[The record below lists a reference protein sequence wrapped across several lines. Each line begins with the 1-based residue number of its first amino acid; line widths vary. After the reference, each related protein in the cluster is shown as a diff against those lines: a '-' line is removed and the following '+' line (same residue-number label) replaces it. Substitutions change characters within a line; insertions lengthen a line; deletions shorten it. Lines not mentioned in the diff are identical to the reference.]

1 MGSVFPGVVDIG
13 VYSRETNL
21 GKSEEVRSMRRKGEM
36 AYGFAQGKAEKQNFT
51 HWKEGRG
58 KEVGQRLF
66 ASRDI
71 TSSKI
76 QDENFMHSASNSE
89 SFLLDTCVFEHQT
102 LVSEK
107 ARERVVWNNLKK
119 NPHKHKIRKEVIL
132 FFHRNLVKEK
142 LCKCI
147 FILCKF

>member
-1 MGSVFPGVVDIG
+1 MWKGRVGSVFPGVVDIG

-36 AYGFAQGKAEKQNFT
+36 ADGFAQGKAEKQNFT

-76 QDENFMHSASNSE
+76 QDENFMRYASNSE
-89 SFLLDTCVFEHQT
+89 SFLLDTSVYEHQT
-102 LVSEK
+102 LV
-107 ARERVVWNNLKK
+107 VQ
-119 NPHKHKIRKEVIL
+119 
-132 FFHRNLVKEK
+132 
-142 LCKCI
+142 
-147 FILCKF
+147 